1 MAKTTNSVNK
11 AEPVSAAASR
21 KVADQQKGNGGFM
34 LNAANWLLS
43 RLPWFKYRYQDWSKT
58 KRIWIGLLMYLIC
71 LPIIPLVVGIVMYI
85 HDPEG
90 FKKGNAI
97 KVVGAVFV
105 VWAGL
110 FGLVASQPAVPD
122 NPLNSTAK
130 VDQFNKKQKDSPEAK
145 QADNADELPA
155 DQKGSA
161 YQKVKDKTTSANSK
175 GRFFKNC
182 DAAFDAG
189 VFNIA
194 RSDSSYQDRL
204 DRDNDGIACEK

>member
-1 MAKTTNSVNK
+1 MATKDNESNQK
-11 AEPVSAAASR
+11 VSAAAER
-21 KVADQQKGNGGFM
+21 KAAEKNKGNGGFW
-34 LNAANWLLS
+34 LNTCNWLLA

-58 KRIWIGLLMYLIC
+58 KRIVVGLLMYLIC
-71 LPIIPLVVGIVMYI
+71 LPVIPFVIGIIMYI
-85 HDPEG
+85 RDPEG

-97 KVVGAVFV
+97 KVLGAVFV

-122 NPLNSTAK
+122 NPLNSEAK
-130 VDQFNKKQKDSPEAK
+130 VEQFNKEQKASPEATK
-145 QADNADELPA
+145 IDDIDNKPA
-155 DQKGSA
+155 DQKGQA
-161 YQKVKDKTTSANSK
+161 YQKVKDQTTSADTK

-194 RSDSSYQDRL
+194 RSNASYQDRL
-204 DRDNDGIACEK
+204 DRDNDSIACEK

>member
-1 MAKTTNSVNK
+1 MATKDSKSNEV
-11 AEPVSAAASR
+11 VSAAAER
-21 KVADQQKGNGGFM
+21 KAADQSKGNSGFM

-43 RLPWFKYRYQDWSKT
+43 RLPWFKYHYQDWSKT

-90 FKKGNAI
+90 FKKGNGI
-97 KVVGAVFV
+97 KVVGVVFAI
-105 VWAGL
+105 WAGL

-130 VDQFNKKQKDSPEAK
+130 VDQFNKQQKDTPEAK
-145 QADNADELPA
+145 QADNIDTLPA
-155 DQKGSA
+155 NQKGKA
-161 YQKVKDKTTSANSK
+161 YEKIKDKTTSSDTK

-182 DAAFDAG
+182 DAAFEAG

-194 RSDSSYQDRL
+194 RSDSAYQDRL